1 MYYTKDTI
9 LFLNGKFIKAMDAH
23 TDLYSQTLHYGYG
36 AFEGIRA
43 YQTMNGVKIFKA
55 NEHFER
61 LKQSCALVGIPFDYE
76 TEELVQISYQLLE
89 KNNLSD
95 SYIRPLVY
103 CGPNMTLTQPSEVYL
118 MLCAWEW
125 DKYHGNKLLKVG
137 LSSYQRPNPN
147 SLKMEAKV
155 TGHYVNSILATS
167 EAKVRGYDEA
177 LMLDMNGNVAEAPGA
192 NFFLEKNGVLY
203 TPPAGHILP
212 GITRQSVINICHEMD
227 IPVKEKIIK
236 QEDLEGA
243 DSAFL
248 CGTAAEIAGIESIDA
263 KPMRK
268 EWFDSLGAT
277 VQEAYKCQVL
287 EKSFSYV
294 II

>member
-9 LFLNGKFIKAMDAH
+9 LYLNGKFIKAVDAH
-23 TDLYSQTLHYGYG
+23 TDLYSQTLHYGFG

-43 YQTMNGVKIFKA
+43 YQTMNGTKIFKA
-55 NEHFER
+55 QEHFER
-61 LKQSCALVGIPFDYE
+61 LRKSCALVGITFYYE
-76 TEELVQISYQLLE
+76 TEELIQVAYQLLR

-103 CGPNMTLTQPSEVYL
+103 CGANMTLTQPQDVYL
-118 MLCAWEW
+118 MMCAWEW
-125 DKYHGNKLLKVG
+125 DKYHGDKMLKLCI
-137 LSSYQRPNPN
+137 SSYQRPNPN

-155 TGHYVNSILATS
+155 TGHYVNNILATS
-167 EAKVRGYDEA
+167 EAKVRGYDDA
-177 LMLDMNGNVAEAPGA
+177 LMLDMNGYVGEAPGA
-192 NFFLEKNGVLY
+192 NFFMEKNGVLY
-203 TPPAGHILP
+203 TPSLGHILP
-212 GITRQSVINICHEMD
+212 GITRQTVLNICRELE
-227 IPVKEKIIK
+227 IPVVEGNIK
-236 QEDLEGA
+236 PEELESA

-263 KPMRK
+263 KPVQK
-268 EWFDSLGAT
+268 EWQDSLGAT
-277 VQEAYKCQVL
+277 IQEAYKCQVL

>member
-9 LFLNGKFIKAMDAH
+9 LYLNGKFIKAVDAH
-23 TDLYSQTLHYGYG
+23 TDLYSQTLHYGFG

-43 YQTMNGVKIFKA
+43 YQTMNGTKIFKA
-55 NEHFER
+55 QEHFER
-61 LKQSCALVGIPFDYE
+61 LRKSCALVGITFHYE
-76 TEELVQISYQLLE
+76 TEELIQVAYQLLR

-103 CGPNMTLTQPSEVYL
+103 CGANMTLTQPQDVYL
-118 MLCAWEW
+118 MMCAWEW
-125 DKYHGNKLLKVG
+125 DKYHGDKMLKLCI
-137 LSSYQRPNPN
+137 SSYQRPNPN

-155 TGHYVNSILATS
+155 TGHYVNNILATS
-167 EAKVRGYDEA
+167 EAKVRGYDDA
-177 LMLDMNGNVAEAPGA
+177 LMLDMNGYVGEAPGA
-192 NFFLEKNGVLY
+192 NFFMEKNGVLY
-203 TPPAGHILP
+203 TPSLGHILP
-212 GITRQSVINICHEMD
+212 GITRQTVLNICRELE
-227 IPVKEKIIK
+227 IPVVEGNIK
-236 QEDLEGA
+236 PEELESA

-263 KPMRK
+263 KPVQK
-268 EWFDSLGAT
+268 EWQDSLGAT
-277 VQEAYKCQVL
+277 IQEAYKCQVL

>member
-23 TDLYSQTLHYGYG
+23 TDLYSQSLHYGFG

-43 YQTMNGVKIFKA
+43 YQTMNGTKIFKA
-55 NEHFER
+55 FEHFQR
-61 LKQSCALVGIPFDYE
+61 LKKSCALVGIPFQYE
-76 TEELVQISYQLLE
+76 TEELIQVAYQLLE
-89 KNNLSD
+89 KNGLSD
-95 SYIRPLVY
+95 AYIRPLVY
-103 CGPNMTLTQPSEVYL
+103 CGANMQLTHTSEVYL
-118 MLCAWEW
+118 MMCTWQWE
-125 DKYHGNKLLKVG
+125 KYHGDKQLKLCI
-137 LSSYQRPNPN
+137 SSYQRPNPS

-177 LMLDMNGNVAEAPGA
+177 LMMDMNGNVAEAPGA

-203 TPPAGHILP
+203 TPSLGHILP
-212 GITRQSVINICHEMD
+212 GITRQTVMNICRELD
-227 IPVKEKIIK
+227 IPVKEKTITAD
-236 QEDLEGA
+236 ELEGA

-248 CGTAAEIAGIESIDA
+248 CGTAAEVVGIESIDA
-263 KPMRK
+263 KPFK
-268 EWFDSLGAT
+268 KQWNDSLGIT
-277 VQEAYKCQVL
+277 IQEAYKCQVL

>member
-9 LFLNGKFIKAMDAH
+9 LFLNGKFIKAVDAH
-23 TDLYSQTLHYGYG
+23 TDLYSQTLHYGFG
-36 AFEGIRA
+36 VFEGIRS
-43 YQTMNGVKIFKA
+43 YETLNGTKIFKA
-55 NEHFER
+55 YEHFER
-61 LKQSCALVGIPFDYE
+61 LKKSCALIGIPFTYE
-76 TEELVQISYQLLE
+76 TEDLIQIAYQLLG

-95 SYIRPLVY
+95 AYIRPLVY
-103 CGPNMTLTQPSEVYL
+103 CGPNMQLTQTNEVYL
-118 MLCAWEW
+118 MMCAWQWE
-125 DKYHGNKLLKVG
+125 KYHGDKQLKLCV
-137 LSSYQRPNPN
+137 SSYQRPNPS

-177 LMLDMNGNVAEAPGA
+177 LMLDMHGNVAEAPGA

-203 TPPAGHILP
+203 TPSLGHILP
-212 GITRQSVINICHEMD
+212 GITRQTVMNICRELD
-227 IPVKEKIIK
+227 IPVKEATISPD
-236 QEDLEGA
+236 DLDSA

-248 CGTAAEIAGIESIDA
+248 CGTAAEIVGIESIDA
-263 KPMRK
+263 KPFRK
-268 EWFDSLGAT
+268 SWHDSLG
-277 VQEAYKCQVL
+277 VSIQEAYKCQVL

>member
-9 LFLNGKFIKAMDAH
+9 LYLNGKFIKAVDAH
-23 TDLYSQTLHYGYG
+23 TDLFSQTLHYGMG

-43 YQTMNGVKIFKA
+43 YQTLNGTKIFKA
-55 NEHFER
+55 YEHFER
-61 LKQSCALVGIPFDYE
+61 LRKSCALVGIPFAHE
-76 TEELVQISYQLLE
+76 TEELVQIAYQLLQ

-95 SYIRPLVY
+95 AYIRPLVY
-103 CGPNMTLTQPSEVYL
+103 CGANMQLTTSSEVYL
-118 MLCAWEW
+118 MMCTWEW
-125 DKYHGNKLLKVG
+125 EKYHGDKQLKLCI
-137 LSSYQRPNPN
+137 SSYQRPNPN
-147 SLKMEAKV
+147 ALRMEAKV

-177 LMLDMNGNVAEAPGA
+177 LMLDMHGHVAEAPGA

-203 TPPAGHILP
+203 TPSAGHILP
-212 GITRQSVINICHEMD
+212 GITRQTVMNICRELD
-227 IPVKEKIIK
+227 IPVREKVVTVD
-236 QEDLEGA
+236 ELEAA

-248 CGTAAEIAGIESIDA
+248 CGTAAEVVGIESIDA
-263 KPMRK
+263 KPFNK
-268 EWFDSLGAT
+268 PWHESLGAT
-277 VQEAYKCQVL
+277 IQEAYKCQVL

>member
-9 LFLNGKFIKAMDAH
+9 LFLNGKFIKAVDAH
-23 TDLYSQTLHYGYG
+23 TDLYSQSLHYGFG

-55 NEHFER
+55 YEHFER
-61 LKQSCALVGIPFDYE
+61 LKKSCALVGIPFQYE
-76 TEELVQISYQLLE
+76 TEELIQVAYQLLQ
-89 KNNLSD
+89 KND
-95 SYIRPLVY
+95 FGDAYIRPLVY
-103 CGPNMTLTQPSEVYL
+103 TGANMQLTPTNEVYL
-118 MLCAWEW
+118 MMCAWEW
-125 DKYHGNKLLKVG
+125 DKYHGDKQLKMCI
-137 LSSYQRPNPN
+137 SSYQRPNPN

-177 LMLDMNGNVAEAPGA
+177 LMLDMNGNIAEAPGA
-192 NFFLEKNGVLY
+192 NFFMEKNGVLY
-203 TPPAGHILP
+203 TPATGHILP
-212 GITRQSVINICHEMD
+212 GITRQSVINICRELD
-227 IPVKEKIIK
+227 IPVKEKQIK
-236 QEDLEGA
+236 PEELETA
-243 DSAFL
+243 ESAFL
-248 CGTAAEIAGIESIDA
+248 CGTAAEVVGIESIDA
-263 KPMRK
+263 KPFRK
-268 EWFDSLGAT
+268 EWYDSLGAT

>member
-61 LKQSCALVGIPFDYE
+61 LKKSCALVGIPFDYE

-125 DKYHGNKLLKVG
+125 EKYHGNKLLKVG

-212 GITRQSVINICHEMD
+212 GITRQSVINICQEMD
-227 IPVKEKIIK
+227 IPVKEKVIK

-263 KPMRK
+263 KPMQK
-268 EWFDSLGAT
+268 EWSDSLGAI